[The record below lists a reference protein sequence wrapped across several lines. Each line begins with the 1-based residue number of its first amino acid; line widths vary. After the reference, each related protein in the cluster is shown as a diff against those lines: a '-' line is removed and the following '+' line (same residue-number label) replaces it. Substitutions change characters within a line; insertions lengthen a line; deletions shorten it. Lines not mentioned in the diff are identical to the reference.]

1 MQSGGWSITV
11 SVTML
16 SEKTKKELERRR
28 SSLYADLYQ
37 LCGQMTVHS
46 LENLCRKI
54 HAIEWKIYSF
64 KKDGRI

>member
-1 MQSGGWSITV
+1 
-11 SVTML
+11 ML
-16 SEKTKKELERRR
+16 SEKSKKELERRR
-28 SSLYADLYQ
+28 SSLRADLYQ

-54 HAIEWKIYSF
+54 HAIEWKIRSF

>member
-1 MQSGGWSITV
+1 
-11 SVTML
+11 ML

-28 SSLYADLYQ
+28 SSLRADLYQ

-46 LENLCRKI
+46 LESLCRKI